1 MSWSSKV
8 TQIFMYHEIRMAEIN
23 SRLIPLLIP
32 DSEWR
37 KMTPHTISG

>member
-8 TQIFMYHEIRMAEIN
+8 TQIFMYHKIRMAEIN